1 MKRTTDVSVNG
12 GLFSNFSSNTQWR
25 TFFNYLTDDIGGWFF
40 SWSGGLT
47 IRPSGRWQ
55 FSVDPRFFRLHD
67 TRQWVSRRDGGS
79 TATFGQRYIFG
90 TIDRTDISAQFRV
103 NYTVTPD
110 LTIELYAEPFA
121 ASGQYTDLGE
131 LTRARTN
138 DLTLYRVAQD
148 SLGNTIYQYTE
159 GADTLSVSPPNFN
172 FLSFRSNL
180 VVRWE
185 WRPGS
190 TLFLVWQQNRSG
202 SGDPNR
208 AAGLGNFFDSF
219 SAEGENFFA
228 VKVSYWLPVR

>member
-1 MKRTTDVSVNG
+1 
-12 GLFSNFSSNTQWR
+12 
-25 TFFNYLTDDIGGWFF
+25 
-40 SWSGGLT
+40 LT
-47 IRPSGRWQ
+47 IRPSSRWQ

-67 TRQWVSRRDGGS
+67 TRQWVGRRDGGS
-79 TATFGQRYIFG
+79 PATFGTRYIFG
-90 TIDRTDISAQFRV
+90 TIDRTDISAQFRL

-110 LTIELYAEPFA
+110 LTIELYAEPFT
-121 ASGQYTDLGE
+121 ASGQYTNFGE
-131 LTRARTN
+131 LAQARTN
-138 DLTLYRVAQD
+138 DLRLYGTD
-148 SLGNTIYQYTE
+148 GTIITE
-159 GADTLSVSPPNFN
+159 QEGSEGDPFFEVTDGADTFTFSPNFN

-202 SGDPNR
+202 AGDPR
-208 AAGLGNFFDSF
+208 ERAGLGNFFDSF